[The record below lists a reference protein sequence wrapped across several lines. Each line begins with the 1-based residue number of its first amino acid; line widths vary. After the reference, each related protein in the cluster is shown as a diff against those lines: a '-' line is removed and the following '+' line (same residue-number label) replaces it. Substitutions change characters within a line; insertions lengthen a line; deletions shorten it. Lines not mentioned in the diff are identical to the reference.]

1 MKIRV
6 KESLRYLYII
16 ADYYY
21 AKCISVMQCVSPH
34 TYVYIYELN
43 KREIKGE
50 IKNKVCTVFKIRI
63 VNLDTARKVCV
74 TEAILYKF
82 IFSLFLSSP
91 KHKSNKV
98 RSLLFNTSCYIFFHI
113 RSQIVKILTVVMI
126 YDALY
131 SFFRNFY
138 LILSFCKF

>member
-74 TEAILYKF
+74 TEALLYKF

-91 KHKSNKV
+91 KHKSNNV
-98 RSLLFNTSCYIFFHI
+98 P
-113 RSQIVKILTVVMI
+113 
-126 YDALY
+126 
-131 SFFRNFY
+131 FY
-138 LILSFCKF
+138 LIHLATFFFMYVSRL